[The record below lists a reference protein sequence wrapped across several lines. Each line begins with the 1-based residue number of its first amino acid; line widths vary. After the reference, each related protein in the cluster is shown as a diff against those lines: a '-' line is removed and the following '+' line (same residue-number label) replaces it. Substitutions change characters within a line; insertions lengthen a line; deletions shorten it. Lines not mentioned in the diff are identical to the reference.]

1 MENKLEF
8 NSKTRKDYVTG
19 LALENKIDA
28 DLASES
34 NNAIHLNGIPNS
46 IEEAVSYSKFWG
58 DKGFYLK
65 C

>member
-8 NSKTRKDYVTG
+8 NFKTRKDYVTG
-19 LALENKIDA
+19 LALKNRIDA
-28 DLASES
+28 DLSSES
-34 NNAIHLNGIPNS
+34 NNAIHLKGIPNS